1 MLYNSGQK
9 RGFYMYL
16 MLVLYCVLNVGGTVL
31 MKVFQ
36 KSTSAGLF
44 YLIMYNIINGLF
56 ACAFFFVSAG
66 FKISLNLPTV
76 VYAVVYALVIC
87 INLSAQ
93 ILAFSKVSV
102 SVVTI
107 VSMAGGIL
115 FPSIFGIIWFSEAIT
130 WRLVLS
136 TVLIIAASVLP
147 FVSDKQEK
155 AEKKSF
161 SFASVLICLL
171 MSVLAGVSTILIKLY
186 AVDKSVCDSTSM
198 FFLTNVAIVAIC
210 FVALVIYMIK
220 NREQSVKSIVCAFSP
235 LQLLTIVSKT
245 AVVNLASIAQVKVLA
260 EMSASTFSV
269 LGSSICLVGTGVAS
283 WLIFREKQTK
293 GTVLA
298 LLSAIAAIIV
308 NP

>member
-1 MLYNSGQK
+1 
-9 RGFYMYL
+9 MYL
-16 MLVLYCVLNVGGTVL
+16 MLVLYCVLSVGGTVL

-36 KSTSAGLF
+36 KTTSSGLF

-56 ACAFFFVSAG
+56 ACGFFFVSAG
-66 FKISLNLPTV
+66 FRINLNLPTV

-115 FPSIFGIIWFSEAIT
+115 FPSIFGIIWFDESIT

-136 TVLIIAASVLP
+136 SVLIIAASVLP
-147 FVSDKQEK
+147 FLSEK
-155 AEKKSF
+155 EEKEEKKSF
-161 SFASVLICLL
+161 SLAAMLICFL
-171 MSVLAGVSTILIKLY
+171 MAVLAGVSTILIKLY
-186 AVDKSVCDSTSM
+186 AVDTSVCDSTSM

-210 FVALVIYMIK
+210 VVALVIYMVK
-220 NREQSVKSIVCAFSP
+220 NRGQSLKSIVCAFSP

-245 AVVNLASIAQVKVLA
+245 AVVNLASIVQVKVLA

-269 LGSSICLVGTGVAS
+269 LGSSICLVGTGLAS

-293 GTVLA
+293 GAILA
-298 LLSAIAAIIV
+298 LICAIAAIAI

>member
-1 MLYNSGQK
+1 
-9 RGFYMYL
+9 MYL
-16 MLVLYCVLNVGGTVL
+16 MLLLYCVLNIGGTVL

-36 KSTSAGLF
+36 KSTSPGIF

-66 FKISLNLPTV
+66 FEISLNLPTV

-115 FPSIFGIIWFSEAIT
+115 FPAIFGIIWFDETIT

-136 TVLIIAASVLP
+136 SVLIIAASVLP
-147 FVSDKQEK
+147 FVADKQEK
-155 AEKKSF
+155 VEKKRF
-161 SFASVLICLL
+161 SLATVLICFL

-186 AVDKSVCDSTSM
+186 AVDTSVCDSTSM

-220 NREQSVKSIVCAFSP
+220 NRDKSIKSIVCAFSP
-235 LQLLTIVSKT
+235 LQLFTIVSKT

-260 EMSASTFSV
+260 EMSTSTFSV
-269 LGSSICLVGTGVAS
+269 LGSSICLVGTGLAS
-283 WLIFREKQTK
+283 WLIFREKQGK
-293 GTVLA
+293 GTILA
-298 LLSAIAAIIV
+298 LICAIAAIVV

>member
-1 MLYNSGQK
+1 
-9 RGFYMYL
+9 MYL
-16 MLVLYCVLNVGGTVL
+16 MLVLYCVLSVGGTVL

-36 KSTSAGLF
+36 KTTSSGLF

-56 ACAFFFVSAG
+56 ACGFFFVSAG
-66 FKISLNLPTV
+66 FRINLNLPTV

-115 FPSIFGIIWFSEAIT
+115 FPSIFGIIWFDESIT

-136 TVLIIAASVLP
+136 SVLIIAASVLP
-147 FVSDKQEK
+147 FLSEK
-155 AEKKSF
+155 EEKEEKKSF
-161 SFASVLICLL
+161 SLAAMLICFL
-171 MSVLAGVSTILIKLY
+171 MAVLAGVSTILIKLY
-186 AVDKSVCDSTSM
+186 AVDTSVCDSTSM

-210 FVALVIYMIK
+210 FVALVIYMMK
-220 NREQSVKSIVCAFSP
+220 NRGQSVKSIVFAFSP

-245 AVVNLASIAQVKVLA
+245 AVVNLASIVQVKVLA

-269 LGSSICLVGTGVAS
+269 LGSSICLVGTGLAS

-293 GTVLA
+293 GAILA
-298 LLSAIAAIIV
+298 LICAIAAIVV

>member
-1 MLYNSGQK
+1 
-9 RGFYMYL
+9 MYL
-16 MLVLYCVLNVGGTVL
+16 MLVLYCVLSVGGTVL

-36 KSTSAGLF
+36 KTTSSGLF

-56 ACAFFFVSAG
+56 ACGFFFVSAG
-66 FKISLNLPTV
+66 FRINLNLPTV

-115 FPSIFGIIWFSEAIT
+115 FPSIFGIIWFDESIT

-136 TVLIIAASVLP
+136 SVLIIAASVLP
-147 FVSDKQEK
+147 FLSEK
-155 AEKKSF
+155 EEKEEKKSF
-161 SFASVLICLL
+161 SLAAMLICFL
-171 MSVLAGVSTILIKLY
+171 MAVLAGVSTILIKLY
-186 AVDKSVCDSTSM
+186 AVDTSVCDSTSM

-210 FVALVIYMIK
+210 FVALVIYMMK
-220 NREQSVKSIVCAFSP
+220 NRGQSVKSIVCAFSP

-245 AVVNLASIAQVKVLA
+245 AVVNLASIVQVKVLA

-269 LGSSICLVGTGVAS
+269 LGSSICLVGTGLAS

-293 GTVLA
+293 GAILA
-298 LLSAIAAIIV
+298 LICAIAAIVV

>member
-1 MLYNSGQK
+1 
-9 RGFYMYL
+9 MYL
-16 MLVLYCVLNVGGTVL
+16 MLVLYCVLSVGGTVL

-36 KSTSAGLF
+36 KTTSSGLF

-56 ACAFFFVSAG
+56 ACGFFFVSAG
-66 FKISLNLPTV
+66 FRINLNLPTV

-115 FPSIFGIIWFSEAIT
+115 FPSIFGIIWFDESIT

-136 TVLIIAASVLP
+136 SVLIIAASVLP
-147 FVSDKQEK
+147 FLSEK
-155 AEKKSF
+155 EEKEEKKSF
-161 SFASVLICLL
+161 SLAAMLICFL
-171 MSVLAGVSTILIKLY
+171 MAVLAGVSTILIKLY
-186 AVDKSVCDSTSM
+186 AVDTSVCDSTSM

-210 FVALVIYMIK
+210 FVALVIYMMK
-220 NREQSVKSIVCAFSP
+220 NRGQSVKSIVCAFSP

-245 AVVNLASIAQVKVLA
+245 AVVNLASIVQVKVLA

-269 LGSSICLVGTGVAS
+269 LGSSICLVGTGLAS

-293 GTVLA
+293 GAILA
-298 LLSAIAAIIV
+298 LIFAIAAIVV